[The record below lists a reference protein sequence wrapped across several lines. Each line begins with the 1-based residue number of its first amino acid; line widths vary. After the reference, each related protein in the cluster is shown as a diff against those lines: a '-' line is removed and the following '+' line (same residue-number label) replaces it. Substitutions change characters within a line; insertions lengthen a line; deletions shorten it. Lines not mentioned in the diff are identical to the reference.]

1 MLRSNNNYNEV
12 LTHREEGSGLL
23 QDAYKI
29 DTKFLGQVVLDS
41 SIEGLLSDIDRSD
54 SLAAISE
61 IYNRLCS
68 TLCYDQT
75 TFLSLNDG
83 AKLKHEVDKHRD
95 PRFISQVSIDR
106 NEVIC
111 NDFSVIFAKL
121 ALSMFPDMLL
131 SIRET
136 YTGMSNGVMHTS
148 SIVDGTGIGRLEAD
162 PLASFTRSDFLRA
175 RLGLLPIGLRSANAS
190 IYPDDTYYKYHS
202 WNDPGNL
209 DKLLE
214 IIQEDIRSFEL
225 PAVEAASFAKGALR
239 TVIGRVGYNVGVSN
253 YERDNNL
260 ISTYTLTDLSNKEI
274 SKVSLSEGVLRVFI
288 RDASDWERN

>member
-1 MLRSNNNYNEV
+1 MLNINNNSSEALSHCSEDLSSSQSV
-12 LTHREEGSGLL
+12 
-23 QDAYKI
+23 YKI
-29 DTKFLGQVVLDS
+29 DTKFLEQVSLDP
-41 SIEGLLSDIDRSD
+41 SIKDLASNVDKSD
-54 SLAAISE
+54 SLVTVSK
-61 IYNRLCS
+61 IYHRLCK
-68 TLCYDQT
+68 TLRYDQAA
-75 TFLSLNDG
+75 FLSLGNG
-83 AKLKHEVDKHRD
+83 AKLIHEVDKHRD

-121 ALSMFPDMLL
+121 ALSMFPNMLL

-136 YTGMSNGVMHTS
+136 YTGMSNDVMHIS
-148 SIVDGTGIGRLEAD
+148 SIVDGTDIGRLEAD

-190 IYPDDTYYKYHS
+190 ISPDDTYYKYHN
-202 WNDPGNL
+202 WNDPSNL

-239 TVIGRVGYNVGVSN
+239 TAIGRVGYKVRVSN
-253 YERDNNL
+253 CEHDNNL
-260 ISTYTLTDLSNKEI
+260 VSTYTLTGLSNEEI
-274 SKVSLSEGVLRVFI
+274 SKISLSEGALKNF
-288 RDASDWERN
+288 N

>member
-1 MLRSNNNYNEV
+1 MLRSNNHYTEV
-12 LTHREEGSGLL
+12 LPHPQEGSGLL
-23 QDAYKI
+23 QDAYKV

-121 ALSMFPDMLL
+121 ALSMFPNMLL

-136 YTGMSNGVMHTS
+136 YTGMSNDVMHIS
-148 SIVDGTGIGRLEAD
+148 SIVDGTDIGRLEAD

-239 TVIGRVGYNVGVSN
+239 TASGRVGYKVRVSN
-253 YERDNNL
+253 CEHDNNL
-260 ISTYTLTDLSNKEI
+260 VSTYTLTGLSNKEI
-274 SKVSLSEGVLRVFI
+274 SKISLSEGALKNF
-288 RDASDWERN
+288 N

>member
-1 MLRSNNNYNEV
+1 MLNINNNSSEALSHCNEDLSSSQSV
-12 LTHREEGSGLL
+12 
-23 QDAYKI
+23 YKI
-29 DTKFLGQVVLDS
+29 DTKFLEQVSLDP
-41 SIEGLLSDIDRSD
+41 SIKDLASNVDKSD
-54 SLAAISE
+54 SLVTVSK
-61 IYNRLCS
+61 IYHRLCK
-68 TLCYDQT
+68 TLRYDQAA
-75 TFLSLNDG
+75 FLSLGNG
-83 AKLKHEVDKHRD
+83 AKLIHEVDKHRD

-121 ALSMFPDMLL
+121 ALSMFPNMLL

-136 YTGMSNGVMHTS
+136 YTGMSNDVMHIS
-148 SIVDGTGIGRLEAD
+148 SIVDGIDIGRLEAD

-190 IYPDDTYYKYHS
+190 ISPDDTYYKYHN
-202 WNDPGNL
+202 WNDPSNL

-239 TVIGRVGYNVGVSN
+239 TAIGRVGYKVRVSN
-253 YERDNNL
+253 CEHDNNL
-260 ISTYTLTDLSNKEI
+260 VSTYTLTGLSNEEI
-274 SKVSLSEGVLRVFI
+274 SKISLSEGALKNF
-288 RDASDWERN
+288 N

>member
-1 MLRSNNNYNEV
+1 MLNINNNSSEALSHCNEDLSSSQSV
-12 LTHREEGSGLL
+12 
-23 QDAYKI
+23 YKI
-29 DTKFLGQVVLDS
+29 DTKFLEQVSLDP
-41 SIEGLLSDIDRSD
+41 SIKDLASNIDKFD
-54 SLAAISE
+54 SLVTVSK
-61 IYNRLCS
+61 IYHRLCK
-68 TLCYDQT
+68 TLRYDQAA
-75 TFLSLNDG
+75 FLSLGNG
-83 AKLKHEVDKHRD
+83 AKLIHEVDKHRD

-121 ALSMFPDMLL
+121 ALSMFPNMLL

-136 YTGMSNGVMHTS
+136 YTGMSNDVMHIS
-148 SIVDGTGIGRLEAD
+148 SIVDGTDIGRLEAD

-190 IYPDDTYYKYHS
+190 ISPDDTYYKYHN
-202 WNDPGNL
+202 WNDPSNL

-239 TVIGRVGYNVGVSN
+239 TAIGRVGYKVRVSN
-253 YERDNNL
+253 CEHDNNL
-260 ISTYTLTDLSNKEI
+260 VSTYTLTGLSNEEI
-274 SKVSLSEGVLRVFI
+274 SKISLSEGALKNF
-288 RDASDWERN
+288 N

>member
-1 MLRSNNNYNEV
+1 MLNINNNSSEALSHCNEDLSSSQSV
-12 LTHREEGSGLL
+12 
-23 QDAYKI
+23 YKI
-29 DTKFLGQVVLDS
+29 DTKFLEQVSLDP
-41 SIEGLLSDIDRSD
+41 SIKDLASNIDKFD
-54 SLAAISE
+54 SLVTVSK
-61 IYNRLCS
+61 IYHRLCK
-68 TLCYDQT
+68 TLRYDQAA
-75 TFLSLNDG
+75 FLSLGNG
-83 AKLKHEVDKHRD
+83 AKLIHEVDKHRD

-121 ALSMFPDMLL
+121 ALSMFPNMLL

-136 YTGMSNGVMHTS
+136 YTGMSNDVMHIS
-148 SIVDGTGIGRLEAD
+148 SIVDGTDIGRLEAD

-190 IYPDDTYYKYHS
+190 ISPDDTDYKYHN
-202 WNDPGNL
+202 WNDPSNL

-239 TVIGRVGYNVGVSN
+239 TAIGRVGYKVRVSN
-253 YERDNNL
+253 CEHDNNL
-260 ISTYTLTDLSNKEI
+260 VSTYTLTGLSNEEI
-274 SKVSLSEGVLRVFI
+274 SKISLSEGALKNF
-288 RDASDWERN
+288 N

>member
-1 MLRSNNNYNEV
+1 MDPSIKDLASNV
-12 LTHREEGSGLL
+12 
-23 QDAYKI
+23 DKP
-29 DTKFLGQVVLDS
+29 
-41 SIEGLLSDIDRSD
+41 D
-54 SLAAISE
+54 SLVTVSK
-61 IYNRLCS
+61 IYHRLCK
-68 TLCYDQT
+68 TLRYDQAA
-75 TFLSLNDG
+75 FLSLGNG
-83 AKLKHEVDKHRD
+83 AKLIHEVDKHRD

-121 ALSMFPDMLL
+121 ALSMFPNMLL

-136 YTGMSNGVMHTS
+136 YTGMSNDVMHIS
-148 SIVDGTGIGRLEAD
+148 SIVDGTDIGRLEAD

-190 IYPDDTYYKYHS
+190 ISPDDTYYKYHN
-202 WNDPGNL
+202 WNDPSNL

-239 TVIGRVGYNVGVSN
+239 TAIGRVGYKVRVSN
-253 YERDNNL
+253 CEHDNNL
-260 ISTYTLTDLSNKEI
+260 VSTYTLTGLSNEEI
-274 SKVSLSEGVLRVFI
+274 SKISLSEGALKNF
-288 RDASDWERN
+288 N

>member
-1 MLRSNNNYNEV
+1 MLNINNNSSEALSHCNEDLSSSQSV
-12 LTHREEGSGLL
+12 
-23 QDAYKI
+23 YKI
-29 DTKFLGQVVLDS
+29 DTKFLEQVSLDP
-41 SIEGLLSDIDRSD
+41 SIKDLASNIDKFD
-54 SLAAISE
+54 SLVTVSK
-61 IYNRLCS
+61 IYHRLCK
-68 TLCYDQT
+68 TLRYDQAA
-75 TFLSLNDG
+75 FLSLGNG
-83 AKLKHEVDKHRD
+83 AKLIHEVDKHRD

-121 ALSMFPDMLL
+121 SLSMFPDISL

-136 YTGMSNGVMHTS
+136 HTGMSNGVMHTS
-148 SIVDGTGIGRLEAD
+148 SIVDGAGIGRLEAD

-190 IYPDDTYYKYHS
+190 ISPDDTYYKYHN
-202 WNDPGNL
+202 WNDPSNL

-239 TVIGRVGYNVGVSN
+239 TAIGRVGYKVRVSN
-253 YERDNNL
+253 CEHDNNL
-260 ISTYTLTDLSNKEI
+260 VSTYTLTGLSNKEI
-274 SKVSLSEGVLRVFI
+274 SKISLSEGALKNF
-288 RDASDWERN
+288 N

>member
-1 MLRSNNNYNEV
+1 MLNINNNSSEALSHCNEDLSSSQSV
-12 LTHREEGSGLL
+12 
-23 QDAYKI
+23 YKI
-29 DTKFLGQVVLDS
+29 DTKFLEQVSLDP
-41 SIEGLLSDIDRSD
+41 SIKDIVSNVDKSD
-54 SLAAISE
+54 SLVTVSK
-61 IYNRLCS
+61 IYHRLCK
-68 TLCYDQT
+68 TLRYDQAA
-75 TFLSLNDG
+75 FLSLGNG
-83 AKLKHEVDKHRD
+83 AKLIHEVDKHRD

-121 ALSMFPDMLL
+121 ALSMFPNMLL

-136 YTGMSNGVMHTS
+136 YTGMSNDVMHIS
-148 SIVDGTGIGRLEAD
+148 SIVDGTDIGRLEAD

-190 IYPDDTYYKYHS
+190 ISPDDTYYKYHN
-202 WNDPGNL
+202 WNDPSNL

-239 TVIGRVGYNVGVSN
+239 TAIGRVGYKVRVSN
-253 YERDNNL
+253 CEHDNNL
-260 ISTYTLTDLSNKEI
+260 VSTYTLTGLSNEEI
-274 SKVSLSEGVLRVFI
+274 SKISLSEGALKNF
-288 RDASDWERN
+288 N

>member
-1 MLRSNNNYNEV
+1 MLNINNNSSEALSHCNEDLSSSQSV
-12 LTHREEGSGLL
+12 
-23 QDAYKI
+23 YKI
-29 DTKFLGQVVLDS
+29 DTKFLEQVSLDP
-41 SIEGLLSDIDRSD
+41 SIKDLASNIDKFD
-54 SLAAISE
+54 SLVTVSK
-61 IYNRLCS
+61 IYHRLCK
-68 TLCYDQT
+68 TLRYDQAA
-75 TFLSLNDG
+75 FLSLGNG
-83 AKLKHEVDKHRD
+83 AKLIHEVDKHRD

-121 ALSMFPDMLL
+121 ALSMFPNMLL

-136 YTGMSNGVMHTS
+136 YTGMSNDVMHIS
-148 SIVDGTGIGRLEAD
+148 SIVDGTDIGRLEAD

-190 IYPDDTYYKYHS
+190 ISPDDTYYKYHN
-202 WNDPGNL
+202 WNNPSNL

-239 TVIGRVGYNVGVSN
+239 TAIGRVGYKVRVSN
-253 YERDNNL
+253 CEHDNNL
-260 ISTYTLTDLSNKEI
+260 VSTYTLTGLSNEEI
-274 SKVSLSEGVLRVFI
+274 SKISLSEGALKNF
-288 RDASDWERN
+288 N

>member
-1 MLRSNNNYNEV
+1 MLNINNNSSEALSHCNED
-12 LTHREEGSGLL
+12 LSSS
-23 QDAYKI
+23 QSIYKI
-29 DTKFLGQVVLDS
+29 DTKFLEQVSLDP
-41 SIEGLLSDIDRSD
+41 SIKDLASNIDKFD
-54 SLAAISE
+54 SLVTVSK
-61 IYNRLCS
+61 IYHRLCK
-68 TLCYDQT
+68 TLRYDQAA
-75 TFLSLNDG
+75 FLSLGNG
-83 AKLKHEVDKHRD
+83 AKLIHEVDKHRD

-121 ALSMFPDMLL
+121 ALSMFPNMLL

-136 YTGMSNGVMHTS
+136 YTGMSNDVMHIS
-148 SIVDGTGIGRLEAD
+148 SIVDGTDIGRLEAD

-190 IYPDDTYYKYHS
+190 ISPDDTYYKYHN
-202 WNDPGNL
+202 WNDPSNL

-239 TVIGRVGYNVGVSN
+239 TAIGRVGYKVRVSN
-253 YERDNNL
+253 CEHDNNL
-260 ISTYTLTDLSNKEI
+260 VSTYTLTGLSNEEI
-274 SKVSLSEGVLRVFI
+274 SKISLSEGALKNF
-288 RDASDWERN
+288 N

>member
-1 MLRSNNNYNEV
+1 MLNINNNSSEALSHCNEDLSSSQSV
-12 LTHREEGSGLL
+12 
-23 QDAYKI
+23 YKI
-29 DTKFLGQVVLDS
+29 DTKFLEQVSLDP
-41 SIEGLLSDIDRSD
+41 SIKDLASNIDKFD
-54 SLAAISE
+54 SLVTVSK
-61 IYNRLCS
+61 IYHRLCK
-68 TLCYDQT
+68 TLRYDQAA
-75 TFLSLNDG
+75 FLSLGNG
-83 AKLKHEVDKHRD
+83 AKLIHEVDKHRD

-121 ALSMFPDMLL
+121 ALSMFPNMLL

-136 YTGMSNGVMHTS
+136 YTGMSNDVMHIS
-148 SIVDGTGIGRLEAD
+148 SIVDGTDIGRLEAD

-190 IYPDDTYYKYHS
+190 ISPDDTYYKYHN
-202 WNDPGNL
+202 WNDPSNL

-239 TVIGRVGYNVGVSN
+239 TAIGRVGYKVRVSN
-253 YERDNNL
+253 CEHDNNL
-260 ISTYTLTDLSNKEI
+260 VSTYTLTGLSNEEI
-274 SKVSLSEGVLRVFI
+274 SKISLSKGALKNF
-288 RDASDWERN
+288 N

>member
-1 MLRSNNNYNEV
+1 MLNINNNSSEALSHCNEDLSSSQSV
-12 LTHREEGSGLL
+12 
-23 QDAYKI
+23 YKI
-29 DTKFLGQVVLDS
+29 DTKFLEQVSLDP
-41 SIEGLLSDIDRSD
+41 SIKDLASNVDKSD
-54 SLAAISE
+54 SLVTVSK
-61 IYNRLCS
+61 IYHRLCK
-68 TLCYDQT
+68 TLRYDQAA
-75 TFLSLNDG
+75 FLSLGNG
-83 AKLKHEVDKHRD
+83 AKLIHEVDKHRD

-121 ALSMFPDMLL
+121 ALSMFPNMLL

-136 YTGMSNGVMHTS
+136 YTGMSNDVMHIS
-148 SIVDGTGIGRLEAD
+148 SIVDGTDIGRLEAD

-190 IYPDDTYYKYHS
+190 ISPDDTYYKYHN
-202 WNDPGNL
+202 WNDPSNL

-239 TVIGRVGYNVGVSN
+239 TAIGRVGYKVRVSN
-253 YERDNNL
+253 CEHDNNL
-260 ISTYTLTDLSNKEI
+260 VSTYTLTGLSNEEI
-274 SKVSLSEGVLRVFI
+274 SKISLSEGALKNF
-288 RDASDWERN
+288 N

>member
-1 MLRSNNNYNEV
+1 MLNINNNSSEALSHCNEDLSSSQSV
-12 LTHREEGSGLL
+12 
-23 QDAYKI
+23 YKI
-29 DTKFLGQVVLDS
+29 DTKFLEQVSLDP
-41 SIEGLLSDIDRSD
+41 SIKDLASNVDKSD
-54 SLAAISE
+54 SLVTVSK
-61 IYNRLCS
+61 IYHRLCK
-68 TLCYDQT
+68 TLRYDQAA
-75 TFLSLNDG
+75 FLSLGNG
-83 AKLKHEVDKHRD
+83 AKLIHEVDKHRD

-121 ALSMFPDMLL
+121 ALSMFPNILL

-136 YTGMSNGVMHTS
+136 YTGMSNDVMHIS
-148 SIVDGTGIGRLEAD
+148 SIVDGTDIGRLEAD

-190 IYPDDTYYKYHS
+190 ISPDDTYYKYHN
-202 WNDPGNL
+202 WNDPSNL

-239 TVIGRVGYNVGVSN
+239 TAIGRVGYKVRVSN
-253 YERDNNL
+253 CEHDNNL
-260 ISTYTLTDLSNKEI
+260 VSTYTLTGLSNEEI
-274 SKVSLSEGVLRVFI
+274 SKISLSEGALKNF
-288 RDASDWERN
+288 N

>member
-1 MLRSNNNYNEV
+1 MLNINNNSSEALSHCNEDLSSSQSV
-12 LTHREEGSGLL
+12 
-23 QDAYKI
+23 YKI
-29 DTKFLGQVVLDS
+29 DTKFLEQVSLDP
-41 SIEGLLSDIDRSD
+41 SIKDLASNIDKFD
-54 SLAAISE
+54 SLVTVSK
-61 IYNRLCS
+61 IYHRLCK
-68 TLCYDQT
+68 TLRYDQAA
-75 TFLSLNDG
+75 FLSLGNG
-83 AKLKHEVDKHRD
+83 AKLIHEVDKHRD

-121 ALSMFPDMLL
+121 ALSMFPNMLL

-136 YTGMSNGVMHTS
+136 YTGMSNDVMHIS
-148 SIVDGTGIGRLEAD
+148 SIVDGTDIGRLEAD

-190 IYPDDTYYKYHS
+190 ISPDDTYYKYHN
-202 WNDPGNL
+202 WNDPSNL

-239 TVIGRVGYNVGVSN
+239 TAIGRVGYKVRVSN
-253 YERDNNL
+253 CEHDNNL
-260 ISTYTLTDLSNKEI
+260 VSMYTLTGLSNEEI
-274 SKVSLSEGVLRVFI
+274 SKISLSEGALKNF
-288 RDASDWERN
+288 N

>member
-12 LTHREEGSGLL
+12 LPHREEGSGLL
-23 QDAYKI
+23 QDAHKI

-121 ALSMFPDMLL
+121 SLSMFPDISL

-136 YTGMSNGVMHTS
+136 HTGMSNGVMHTS
-148 SIVDGTGIGRLEAD
+148 SIVDGAGIGRLEAD

-190 IYPDDTYYKYHS
+190 ISPDDTYYKYHN
-202 WNDPGNL
+202 WNDPSNL

-239 TVIGRVGYNVGVSN
+239 TAIGRVGYKVRVSN
-253 YERDNNL
+253 CEHDNSL
-260 ISTYTLTDLSNKEI
+260 VSTYTLTGLSNEEI
-274 SKVSLSEGVLRVFI
+274 SKISLSEGALKNF
-288 RDASDWERN
+288 N